1 MAQTPARAFPPGEYL
16 RDELEERGWTVS
28 EFSEIIGWPIQAVS
42 TILNANKEITA
53 ETAMAISA
61 ALGTTP
67 EVWLNLQTR
76 HRLYL
81 AAHPACTAGESVDTA
96 AR

>member
-1 MAQTPARAFPPGEYL
+1 MAQTPAHAFSPGEYL
-16 RDELEERGWTVS
+16 RDELKERGWTVT

-42 TILNANKEITA
+42 AILNAKKEITV
-53 ETAMAISA
+53 ETAMAIAS

-76 HRLYL
+76 YR
-81 AAHPACTAGESVDTA
+81 P
-96 AR
+96 

>member
-1 MAQTPARAFPPGEYL
+1 MSDDMARTVVHAFPPGEYL
-16 RDELEERGWTVS
+16 RDELEARGWTVA
-28 EFSEIIGWPIQAVS
+28 EFAESIGLPVQAVS
-42 TILNANKEITA
+42 EILDTKQEITA

-76 HRLYL
+76 YRALNI
-81 AAHPACTAGESVDTA
+81 
-96 AR
+96 RQ